1 MKSLFKISLYM
12 ITALLAGCSN
22 DKLSEATV
30 TLSDGV
36 VQGTVEDGIAVFRGI
51 PFAAPPVGDL
61 RWKAPQPVK
70 PWDGVLMADEFAPA
84 AVQLATPWRGDMI
97 TSEDCLYLN
106 VWTPA
111 KSGNEKLPVMVW
123 IYGGGFSN
131 GSTSA
136 PGYSGEKIA
145 AKGVVMVS
153 VAYRVGVL
161 GFLAHPALTA
171 ESDNKVSGNYGLLDQ
186 IAALKWVQQ
195 NIETFG
201 GDPSKVTVFGESA
214 GAISVSMLCGS
225 PLASG
230 LFRGAIS
237 QSGGSF
243 GPVSDSRGMGEY
255 MLTLRGAEEAGVALA
270 NRMGAGTLAELRGL
284 PTEKLLDD
292 PSSQMGG
299 SWPVVDGY
307 VITDDQFKLYERGNY
322 NDVNVIIGT
331 NSDEGSL
338 FVQPMEPA
346 AYAGMIKQRFGPLA
360 DRVLELYP
368 GGDQR
373 EAYYSLSDIFRDATF
388 AWPSY
393 TWARLQSE
401 TGNSKVFV
409 YYFDQFRPELLFPGG
424 TAPRGAAHASEIA
437 YAFGNLDKNQAL
449 KATDAEQ
456 ALSDVM
462 ISYWTT
468 FAKTGNPNGEGLPGW
483 PLFADGQETVMYL
496 KGTESRPI
504 AVPNHDKLLFMDEY
518 FRWLRER

>member
-1 MKSLFKISLYM
+1 M
-12 ITALLAGCSN
+12 ITVLLAGCSS

-30 TLSDGV
+30 TLGDGI

-61 RWKAPQPVK
+61 RWKAPQPAK
-70 PWDGVLMADEFAPA
+70 PWNGVLMADEFAPA
-84 AVQLATPWRGDMI
+84 PVQVTAPWRGDMT

-111 KSGNEKLPVMVW
+111 KAGNEKLPVMVW

-136 PGYSGEKIA
+136 PGYSGENIA
-145 AKGVVMVS
+145 AKGVVLVS
-153 VAYRVGVL
+153 VAYRVGAL
-161 GFLAHPALTA
+161 GFLVHPGLTA

-195 NIETFG
+195 NIRAFG
-201 GDPSKVTVFGESA
+201 GDPSKVTIFGESA
-214 GAISVSMLCGS
+214 GAISVSILCGS

-255 MLTLRGAEEAGVALA
+255 MLTLHSAEATGVKLA
-270 NRMGAGTLAELRGL
+270 TRMGAGSLAELRAL
-284 PTEKLLDD
+284 STEKLLEDS
-292 PSSQMGG
+292 SSQMGG

-307 VITDDQFKLYERGNY
+307 VITDDQFKLYEGGNY

-331 NSDEGSL
+331 NSDEGSM
-338 FVQPMEPA
+338 FVQPMEPV
-346 AYAGMIKQRFGPLA
+346 AYVGMIKQRFGPLA
-360 DRVLELYP
+360 ERVLELYP
-368 GGDQR
+368 GGDQQ
-373 EAYYSLSDIFRDATF
+373 EVYHSLSDIFREATF

-409 YYFDQFRPELLFPGG
+409 YYFDQFRPDLLFPGG
-424 TAPRGAAHASEIA
+424 PAPKGAAHAADIA
-437 YAFGNLDKNQAL
+437 YAFGNLDKNQTL

-462 ISYWTT
+462 INYWTN

-483 PLFADGQETVMYL
+483 PLFDDGQETVMYL

-504 AVPNHDKLLFMDEY
+504 AVPNHDKLLLMDEY
-518 FRWLRER
+518 FRWLRAR